1 MATPVTTRIGHI
13 GITVLCIGAVVAG
26 LLPAATLAA
35 VEPTGVRHA
44 SFHEITKRGPSIYRE
59 IPNYLVNRQLQNAFH
74 DALKRIRGLQ
84 PCRGLFEHLGADGF
98 EVLADTTYIYA
109 ETGSFRSVCDEA
121 CAFTTV
127 GGSMVGL
134 CAQFGR
140 IPVAEAAQVLIH
152 EALHNAGMT
161 EQPSDPD
168 GPTPDEI
175 DDMVVHACGF

>member
-1 MATPVTTRIGHI
+1 MATPVATHSRHT
-13 GITVLCIGAVVAG
+13 GITVSCVGAVLAG
-26 LLPAATLAA
+26 LLSAAPLTAA
-35 VEPTGVRHA
+35 EPPVA
-44 SFHEITKRGPSIYRE
+44 QYAAFHDIVKRGPSIHRK
-59 IPNYLVNRQLQNAFH
+59 IPNYLVNRQLAAAFH
-74 DALKRIRGLQ
+74 DALKRIRALRSCQ
-84 PCRGLFEHLGADGF
+84 GLFESLDADGF

-109 ETGSFRSVCDEA
+109 ETGSFRSVCDGA

-152 EALHNAGMT
+152 EALHNAGLT

-175 DDMVVHACGF
+175 DTMVVHACGF